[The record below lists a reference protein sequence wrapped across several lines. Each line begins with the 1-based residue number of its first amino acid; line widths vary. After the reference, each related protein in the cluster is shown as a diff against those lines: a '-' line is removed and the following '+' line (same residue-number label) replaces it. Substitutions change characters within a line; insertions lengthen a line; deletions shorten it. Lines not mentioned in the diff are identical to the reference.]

1 MKISIITTL
10 LGSLLIASAT
20 MQAPNQFITVPTST
34 AQAISNQAR
43 CQSAL
48 EAYFASNA
56 PAIPAAPKKNSGV
69 KTNISSAPSKA
80 INVTIATIPPQGT
93 SVPNNSNTTP
103 SNISTQTKAFLA
115 NPDTYTYQAI
125 SSHKLLVSLMILSA
139 ILLAAIIKYETQIV
153 SFLTNAFRSVFS
165 KKKSATITV
174 PTSTPG
180 EPSQSPI
187 QSITGSNQ
195 HP

>member
-56 PAIPAAPKKNSGV
+56 PAIPAAPKKNSGSN
-69 KTNISSAPSKA
+69 NISSAPSKA

-93 SVPNNSNTTP
+93 SVPNSSNTTP

-174 PTSTPG
+174 PTSIPG